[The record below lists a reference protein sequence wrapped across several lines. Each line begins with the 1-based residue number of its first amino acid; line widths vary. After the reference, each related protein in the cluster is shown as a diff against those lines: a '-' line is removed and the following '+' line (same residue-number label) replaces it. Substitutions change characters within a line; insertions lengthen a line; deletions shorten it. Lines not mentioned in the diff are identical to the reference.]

1 MTPLLDQVRAER
13 YTLPTGQ
20 EDAERLLLLDQL
32 YAPATDA
39 LLDQLA
45 LRADSRVADIGC
57 GGGFMCARFAAR
69 FAAGEVTGV
78 DGSLAQIEVAR
89 AYVDERRLDNVSFQT
104 ANAYDTGLPT
114 AAFDL
119 VFCRALLC
127 HLQRPIEALAE
138 MRRLLKPGGT
148 LLCEDL
154 DTPAVPTDSV
164 MHPLAEFDVRVGAAL
179 GIDFNIGPKLPK
191 LFQAVGVADPQIKF
205 FHPDFLTGRQKRF
218 VEYTYAAH
226 MPFLIEAGVATCQ
239 EIQMHLAALR
249 NMNDDET
256 QASAQFRLSQV
267 WGRG

>member
-1 MTPLLDQVRAER
+1 MTPLLDQVHTER

-20 EDAERLLLLDQL
+20 EDAERLRLLDQL
-32 YAPATDA
+32 YAPATEL

-57 GGGFMCARFAAR
+57 GGGFMCARLAVR
-69 FAAGEVTGV
+69 FADGEVTGV
-78 DGSLAQIEVAR
+78 DSSSAQIEVAR
-89 AYVDERRLDNVSFQT
+89 AYIDESGLDNVSFQT
-104 ANAYDTGLPT
+104 ASAYDTGLPT

-127 HLQRPIEALAE
+127 HLPRPIEALAE

-154 DTPAVPTDSV
+154 DAPAVPADSV
-164 MHPLAEFDVRVGAAL
+164 MHALAEFDVRVGAAL
-179 GIDFNIGPKLPK
+179 GIDFNIGPKLPE
-191 LFQAVGVADPQIKF
+191 LFQAVGIADPRIKF
-205 FHPDFLTGRQKRF
+205 FQPVFLTGRQKRF
-218 VEYTYAAH
+218 VEYTHAAH
-226 MPFLIEAGVATCQ
+226 RPFLIETGVATRE
-239 EIQMHLAALR
+239 EIDAHLAALR

>member
-1 MTPLLDQVRAER
+1 MTPLFDQVRTER

-20 EDAERLLLLDQL
+20 EDVERLWLLDQI
-32 YAPATDA
+32 YAPATEA
-39 LLDQLA
+39 LLNELA
-45 LRADSRVADIGC
+45 LRADSQVADIGC

-78 DGSLAQIEVAR
+78 DRSLAQIEVAR
-89 AYVDERRLDNVSFQT
+89 GYVDERRLDNVSFQT
-104 ANAYDTGLPT
+104 ASAYDTGLPT
-114 AAFDL
+114 AAFDV

-127 HLQRPIEALAE
+127 HLQRPINALAE

-154 DTPAVPTDSV
+154 DAPAVPADSV
-164 MHPLAEFDVRVGAAL
+164 MHALAEFDVRVGAAL
-179 GIDFNIGPKLPK
+179 GIDFNIGPKLPE
-191 LFQAVGVADPQIKF
+191 LFQAVGIADPRIKF
-205 FHPDFLTGRQKRF
+205 FQPVFLTGRHKHF

-226 MPFLIEAGVATCQ
+226 MPFLIETSVATRE
-239 EIQMHLAALR
+239 EIEMHLAALR

>member
-45 LRADSRVADIGC
+45 LRADSQVADIGC
-57 GGGFMCARFAAR
+57 GGGVMCARLAVR
-69 FAAGEVTGV
+69 FADGEVTGV
-78 DGSLAQIEVAR
+78 DSSLAQIEVAR
-89 AYVDERRLDNVSFQT
+89 GYVDERRLDNVSFQT
-104 ANAYDTGLPT
+104 ASAYDTGLPT

-119 VFCRALLC
+119 IFCRALLC
-127 HLQRPIEALAE
+127 HLQRPIDALAE

-154 DTPAVPTDSV
+154 DAPAVTTDPV
-164 MHPLAEFDVRVGAAL
+164 MRPLAEFDVRVGAAL

-191 LFQAVGVADPQIKF
+191 LFQAVGIADPQIKF
-205 FHPDFLTGRQKRF
+205 FQPVILTGRQKRF

-226 MPFLIEAGVATCQ
+226 MPFLIETGVATRE
-239 EIQMHLAALR
+239 EIETHLAALR

-256 QASAQFRLSQV
+256 QASPQFRVSQV

>member
-1 MTPLLDQVRAER
+1 MTPLPDQVRAER

-20 EDAERLLLLDQL
+20 EDAERLLLLDQI
-32 YAPATDA
+32 YAPATEA

-45 LRADSRVADIGC
+45 LRADGRVADIGC
-57 GGGFMCARFAAR
+57 GGDLMCARLAVR
-69 FAAGEVTGV
+69 FPDGEVTGV
-78 DGSLAQIEVAR
+78 DSSPAQIEVAR
-89 AYVDERRLDNVSFQT
+89 AYVDERRIDNVGFQT

-127 HLQRPIEALAE
+127 HLQRPIDALAE

-154 DTPAVPTDSV
+154 DAPTAPEDSV
-164 MHPLAEFDVRVGAAL
+164 MHALAEFDASIGNAL
-179 GIDFNIGPKLPK
+179 GIDFYIGPKLPE
-191 LFQAVGVADPQIKF
+191 LFQAVGIAGTQIKF
-205 FHPDFLTGRQKRF
+205 FQPVFVTGRQKRF

-226 MPFLIEAGVATCQ
+226 TPFLIETGVATRE
-239 EIQMHLAALR
+239 EIETHLAALR

-256 QASAQFRLSQV
+256 QAAAQFRLSQV
-267 WGRG
+267 WGHG

>member
-1 MTPLLDQVRAER
+1 MTPLLDQVHEER

-20 EDAERLLLLDQL
+20 EDAERLRLLDQL
-32 YAPATDA
+32 YAPATEE
-39 LLDQLA
+39 LLDGLA
-45 LRADSRVADIGC
+45 LRADSQVADIGC
-57 GGGFMCARFAAR
+57 GGAFMCARFSVR
-69 FAAGEVTGV
+69 FASGVVTGV
-78 DGSLAQIEVAR
+78 DANSQQIEIAR
-89 AYVDERRLDNVSFQT
+89 AYVHQRKLDNVGFVT
-104 ANAYDTGLPT
+104 ASAYETGLPT
-114 AAFDL
+114 GAFDL

-127 HLQRPIEALAE
+127 HLQHPIEALAE

-154 DTPAVPTDSV
+154 DAPVVTTDPV
-164 MHPLAEFDVRVGAAL
+164 MRPLAEFDVRIGKAL

-191 LFQAVGVADPQIKF
+191 LFQAVGIAGPQIKF
-205 FHPDFLTGRQKRF
+205 FQPVFLTGKQKRF

-226 MPFLIEAGVATCQ
+226 MPFLIDAGVATREQ
-239 EIQMHLAALR
+239 IEMYLAALR